1 MRRSKGLTT
10 WARIAGHAVLFLVA
24 FVVFFLG
31 LGIGLQVNPNLGT
44 AMWIASAVLVALNV
58 WWMSRAGR
66 NKETD

>member
-1 MRRSKGLTT
+1 M
-10 WARIAGHAVLFLVA
+10 LFLVA

-44 AMWIASAVLVALNV
+44 AMWIASAVIVALNV